1 MLSSLHIENVAVVK
15 NADIDFINGFNVM
28 TGETGA
34 GKSVIIGSINLLRGL
49 RFGKEI
55 IRTGEERAM
64 VSALFTDIREELFE
78 IFSELGIYVDEGRE
92 VLLQRTVSGDGKS
105 TAKING
111 RTVSLSLLREASSY
125 LITIHGQQDNQL
137 LSDGQVCID
146 MIDKYALLGD
156 VLSEYKALYSKLCD
170 VRAKK
175 RSICKDESER
185 IRMIE
190 MLNYQVNEIEGASLR
205 DGEDQS
211 LEEKKIKIKNLER
224 ISKQLGFAYRALK
237 GNEKGNASYII
248 ERTIS
253 ALSQIED
260 VLPEVKKASELL
272 LEVLPVIDDASEIV
286 YALQED
292 DIDDP
297 TAMLDKIE
305 SRLDTIEKLK
315 KKYGRSISDIIK
327 YKDRAKEELDTLQ
340 NSENEISKL
349 ESEEKKILKEITLI
363 AEDLHGKRAVFAKE
377 LALKIQENLE
387 FLDMPKVSFKIS
399 VEKQSEEHNYVFSP
413 SGIDKVDFLVST
425 NVGEPEMPIS
435 KIASG
440 GEMAR
445 IMLAIKSVM
454 ADKDS
459 IDTLIFDEVDAGV
472 SGKTARKIGI
482 RLLNAST
489 SAQVICVTHSAQIAS
504 LSDKHLLISKK
515 EENERIYTKIDE
527 LDREGSVSELARILG
542 GIDITE
548 KQREVAKELIE
559 EKTVYLGA

>member
-15 NADIDFINGFNVM
+15 IADIDFINGFNVM

-64 VSALFTDIREELFE
+64 VSALFTDISEELFE
-78 IFSELGIYVDEGRE
+78 IFSELGIDIDESRE
-92 VLLQRTVSGDGKS
+92 ILLQRTVSSDGKS

-111 RTVSLSLLREASSY
+111 RTVNLSLLREASSY

-156 VLSEYKALYSKLCD
+156 ILSEYKALYSKLCEI
-170 VRAKK
+170 RAKK

-190 MLNYQVNEIEGASLR
+190 MLNYQVNEIEGAKLR

-237 GNEKGNASYII
+237 GNEKGNVSYII

-260 VLPEVKKASELL
+260 VLPEVKKANELL
-272 LEVLPVIDDASEIV
+272 LEVVPVIDDAAEIV
-286 YALQED
+286 YALKED

-315 KKYGRSISDIIK
+315 KKYGRSISEIIK
-327 YKDRAKEELDTLQ
+327 YKDKAKEELDVLQ

-399 VEKQSEEHNYVFSP
+399 VEKQTENNNYVFSP